1 MSKKL
6 SLRQIDDLFVFCREH
21 YVYHHDLQLELVDH
35 LASAIEQKWEENPRL
50 TYTEALWEVFGKFG
64 IYGFSTIR
72 KAKEKALRKKY
83 NRLMWK
89 CIGQFYKLP
98 KIIMTIAMSLVIFTS
113 FRFINNVKTIT
124 LLLVAGLAI
133 FSLTYLI
140 YYYPKKFKLDLVPGK
155 SFILYEQL
163 KMVKGT
169 FWAVVGLPLNIYNVF
184 SDFSQPSNY
193 YTELGISVF
202 LSFFIIMMYASF
214 FYVPQKIKD
223 DFVSEYPQFIKI
235 DKAISS

>member
-1 MSKKL
+1 
-6 SLRQIDDLFVFCREH
+6 
-21 YVYHHDLQLELVDH
+21 
-35 LASAIEQKWEENPRL
+35 
-50 TYTEALWEVFGKFG
+50 
-64 IYGFSTIR
+64 
-72 KAKEKALRKKY
+72 
-83 NRLMWK
+83 MWK